1 MLERVFETAGAVALC
16 ATALLAQNEGKKLAL
31 MLPSLYSTNGEAG
44 FTLPNETHHA
54 HFAESFASTAY
65 PLDSS
70 IGRQITLLPF
80 ASPASGFVYV
90 FNPAL
95 GAPTRSAESFG
106 PILTERAETI
116 GRRRFYF
123 AVSYQY
129 FSFDR
134 LDGIDLKAMPAVFR
148 HEATT
153 SPFGSDYISTSTS
166 IDLKVNQFTAFGTFG
181 LTDRL
186 DVSVAVPLMN
196 VHLGAVSDAKIVRL
210 YTPPAGTPQPHY
222 FDASNPDGSTTNQYA
237 ANNTASGIGDVSFRV
252 KWTVKR
258 FEEHGGLALASDV
271 RTPTGDAYNL
281 LGSGAPGIRPF
292 AALSFYT
299 RRFAPHFNL
308 GYQWNGSS
316 VLAGRNILNGDRGH
330 LPNSL
335 TYAAGADIGAT
346 RRVTFAFD
354 VLADRVFKG
363 TRVSRITGTDALGQ
377 TYQDVQVG
385 RGSFNMANG
394 ATGVKISLGRTLL
407 LTANAIFRLN
417 DAGLRARVVPLIG
430 LSYSL

>member
-1 MLERVFETAGAVALC
+1 MLQRVFETVGAVALC
-16 ATALLAQNEGKKLAL
+16 CTALLAQNQGKKLAL
-31 MLPSLYSTNGEAG
+31 MLPSLYSTNGEGG

-54 HFAESFASTAY
+54 HFSESFESTVY

-70 IGRQITLLPF
+70 IARQISLLPI
-80 ASPASGFVYV
+80 ASPASGFHYI
-90 FNPAL
+90 FDTGL
-95 GAPTRSAESFG
+95 GAPTRSAESLG

-116 GRRRFYF
+116 GRRRFYM
-123 AVSYQY
+123 ALTYQY
-129 FSFDR
+129 FSFDK
-134 LDGIDLKAMPAVFR
+134 LDGVDLKSVPAVFR

-166 IDLKVNQFTAFGTFG
+166 IDLKVNQFTVFGTFG

-196 VHLGAVSDAKIVRL
+196 VHLGAVSSARIVRL
-210 YTPPAGTPQPHY
+210 YTPPPGTPQPHY
-222 FDASNPDGSTTNQYA
+222 FDPSDPENSTTKLYA
-237 ANNTASGIGDVSFRV
+237 ANSTASGIGDVTFRG
-252 KWTVKR
+252 KWTVQR
-258 FEEHGGLALASDV
+258 FGEHGGFALAADV

-281 LGSGAPGIRPF
+281 LGSGTPGIRPF

-316 VLAGRNILNGDRGH
+316 VLAGNNILNGDRGH

-354 VLADRVFKG
+354 VLADRIFKG
-363 TRVSRITGTDALGQ
+363 TRVSRITGTDALAQ
-377 TYQDVQVG
+377 TYQDVQV
-385 RGSFNMANG
+385 RRSSYNMANG
-394 ATGVKISLGRTLL
+394 AVGVKINLGRTLL
-407 LTANAIFRLN
+407 LTGNVIFRLN
-417 DAGLRARVVPLIG
+417 DAGLRANVVPLIG

>member
-1 MLERVFETAGAVALC
+1 MLKRVFETAGAVALC
-16 ATALLAQNEGKKLAL
+16 ASALLAQNQDKKLAL
-31 MLPSLYSTNGEAG
+31 MLPSLYSANGEAG

-54 HFAESFASTAY
+54 HFSESFASTAY

-70 IGRQITLLPF
+70 IARQISLLPI
-80 ASPASGFVYV
+80 ASPASGFQYI
-90 FNPAL
+90 FDPGL
-95 GAPTRSAESFG
+95 GAPTRSAESLG

-123 AVSYQY
+123 ALTYQY

-134 LDGIDLKAMPAVFR
+134 MDGVDLKTMPAVFR
-148 HEATT
+148 HEPTT
-153 SPFGSDYISTSTS
+153 SPFGNDYISTSTS
-166 IDLKVNQFTAFGTFG
+166 INLKVNQFTAFGTFG

-186 DVSVAVPLMN
+186 DVSVAIPLMN
-196 VHLGAVSDAKIVRL
+196 VHLAAVSDAKVVRV

-222 FDASNPDGSTTNQYA
+222 FDPSNPDGSTTNLYA
-237 ANNTASGIGDVSFRV
+237 ANNTASGIGDLTFRG

-258 FEEHGGLALASDV
+258 FEEHGGLALAADI

-281 LGSGAPGIRPF
+281 LGSGALGIRPF

-299 RRFAPHFNL
+299 RRIAPHFNV

-330 LPNSL
+330 VPNSL
-335 TYAAGADIGAT
+335 TSAAGVDIGAT

-354 VLADRVFKG
+354 VLADRIFKG
-363 TRVSRITGTDALGQ
+363 TRVSRITGSDALGQ
-377 TYQDVQVG
+377 TYQDIQV
-385 RGSFNMANG
+385 RRSSFNMANG
-394 ATGVKISLGRTLL
+394 AAGVKINLGRTLL
-407 LTANAIFRLN
+407 LTGNAIFRLN
-417 DAGLRARVVPLIG
+417 DAGLRARVVPMIG